1 MFPEIENRRRG
12 RSKRR
17 FIIPVIVSL
26 VAFAWWV
33 GNTSQDNLSS
43 GAYLEQV
50 RDVSDSQA
58 ARASSFQVLYLGVG
72 DKSVHRE
79 TLVVTMDQLRSSLD
93 DDIAALEAVDD
104 ELPQDA
110 QEVRILIN
118 LALQTWRSGLADF
131 QSAATRIPA
140 GDPTAE
146 IDLRAAV
153 ARLQVGDVVHKSLVE
168 QVQVLRAANSLG
180 GSPFPEV
187 LYMDSTLG
195 SGDQL
200 DGIVDALRTNPN
212 MNSEQ
217 RVTIQFS
224 NTTPALV
231 GDTTS
236 EGLRLL
242 PNTELLEVEVTLSNQ
257 GTDVETGLVLVVTL
271 TDGDSQQTQSSVGIT
286 LDGSSA
292 LSFVGFEVEAGVVF
306 ELTAVLTTDSGIT
319 IQRNSIEFE
328 VSPPSN

>member
-58 ARASSFQVLYLGVG
+58 ARASSFQVLYLGVN
-72 DKSVHRE
+72 DKSVDRE

-118 LALQTWRSGLADF
+118 LALQTWRSGLANF

-257 GTDVETGLVLVVTL
+257 GTDLETGLVLAVTL

>member
-72 DKSVHRE
+72 DKSVDRE

-140 GDPTAE
+140 GDPAAE

-153 ARLQVGDVVHKSLVE
+153 ARLQVGDAVHKSLVE

-242 PNTELLEVEVTLSNQ
+242 PNTELLDVEVTLSNQ

-306 ELTAVLTTDSGIT
+306 ELTAVLTTDAGIT

>member
-1 MFPEIENRRRG
+1 M
-12 RSKRR
+12 
-17 FIIPVIVSL
+17 
-26 VAFAWWV
+26 

-72 DKSVHRE
+72 DKSVGRE

-140 GDPTAE
+140 GDPAAE

-153 ARLQVGDVVHKSLVE
+153 ARLQVGDAVHKTLVE

-200 DGIVDALRTNPN
+200 DGIVEALRTNPN

-242 PNTELLEVEVTLSNQ
+242 PNTELLDVEVTLSNQ

-306 ELTAVLTTDSGIT
+306 ELTAVLTTDAGIT

>member
-58 ARASSFQVLYLGVG
+58 ARASSFQVLYLGVN
-72 DKSVHRE
+72 DKSVDRE

-153 ARLQVGDVVHKSLVE
+153 ARLQVGDAVHKGLVE
-168 QVQVLRAANSLG
+168 QVQALRAANSLG

>member
-17 FIIPVIVSL
+17 FIIPIIVSL
-26 VAFAWWV
+26 VALAWWV
-33 GNTSQDNLSS
+33 GNISQDNLSS

-72 DKSVHRE
+72 DKSVDRE
-79 TLVVTMDQLRSSLD
+79 TLVVTLDQLRSSLD

-118 LALQTWRSGLADF
+118 LALQTWRSGLTDF

-140 GDPTAE
+140 GDPAAE

-153 ARLQVGDVVHKSLVE
+153 ARLQVGDAIYKSLVE
-168 QVQVLRAANSLG
+168 QVQALRAATSLG

-187 LYMDSTLG
+187 LYLNSTLG

-200 DGIVDALRTNPN
+200 DGIVDALRTNPS

-217 RVTIQFS
+217 RVTILFS

-242 PNTELLEVEVTLSNQ
+242 PNTALLDVEVTLSNQ

-271 TDGDSQQTQSSVGIT
+271 IGSDSTQTQSSVGIT

-292 LSFVGFEVEAGVVF
+292 LSFIGFEVEAGVVF
-306 ELTAVLTTDSGIT
+306 ELAAVLTTEAGIT
-319 IQRNSIEFE
+319 IQQNSIEFE

>member
-72 DKSVHRE
+72 DKSVGRE

-140 GDPTAE
+140 GDPAAE

-153 ARLQVGDVVHKSLVE
+153 ARLQVGDAVHKTLVE

-200 DGIVDALRTNPN
+200 DGIVEALRTNPN

-242 PNTELLEVEVTLSNQ
+242 PNTELLDVEVTLSNQ

-306 ELTAVLTTDSGIT
+306 ELTAVLTTDAGIT

>member
-33 GNTSQDNLSS
+33 GNTSEDNLSS

-72 DKSVHRE
+72 DKSVDRE
-79 TLVVTMDQLRSSLD
+79 TLVVTMDQLGSSLD

-104 ELPQDA
+104 ELPKDA
-110 QEVRILIN
+110 QEVRILIS

-153 ARLQVGDVVHKSLVE
+153 ARLQVGDAVHKSLVE

-217 RVTIQFS
+217 RVTIRFS

-242 PNTELLEVEVTLSNQ
+242 PNTELFEVEVTLSNQ

-306 ELTAVLTTDSGIT
+306 ELTAVLTTDAGIT

>member
-72 DKSVHRE
+72 DKSVGRE

-140 GDPTAE
+140 GDPAAE

-153 ARLQVGDVVHKSLVE
+153 ARLQVGDAVHKTLVE

-200 DGIVDALRTNPN
+200 DGIVEALRTNPN

-242 PNTELLEVEVTLSNQ
+242 PNTELLDVEVTLSNQ

-306 ELTAVLTTDSGIT
+306 ELAAVLTTDAGIT

>member
-58 ARASSFQVLYLGVG
+58 ARASSFQVLYLGVN
-72 DKSVHRE
+72 DKSVDRE

-118 LALQTWRSGLADF
+118 LALQTWRSGLANF

-153 ARLQVGDVVHKSLVE
+153 ARLQVGDAVHKGLVE
-168 QVQVLRAANSLG
+168 QVQALRAANSLG